1 MLPRPYR
8 LTKKAEIE
16 RVFKRGRSFFTGI
29 LGVKA
34 AQSGRQL
41 TRFAVVVSIKVA
53 KKATARNRLK
63 RQLREILRLMRT
75 DVTTGYDVVVLARAG
90 IEKSSRE
97 ELRRAVET
105 AFRKLGLTRPLA
117 K

>member
-16 RVFKRGRSFFTGI
+16 RVFRRGRSFFTGI

-34 AQSGRQL
+34 AQSDRKL
-41 TRFAVVVSIKVA
+41 SRFAIVVSTKVA

-63 RQLREILRLMRT
+63 RQLREIIRLMRA
-75 DVTTGYDVVVLARAG
+75 DVATGYDVVVLARDG
-90 IEKSSRE
+90 IKKSSRE
-97 ELRRAVET
+97 ELQRAVET
-105 AFRKLGLTRPLA
+105 AFRKLGLMRPLA

>member
-34 AQSGRQL
+34 AQNDRTLS
-41 TRFAVVVSIKVA
+41 RFAVIVSTKVA
-53 KKATARNRLK
+53 RKATARNHLK
-63 RQLREILRLMRT
+63 RQLREILRLMRA
-75 DVTTGYDVVVLARAG
+75 DVASGYDIVVLARDG
-90 IEKSSRE
+90 IKKSSRE
-97 ELRRAVET
+97 ELWRAVET
-105 AFRKLGLTRPLA
+105 AFRKLGLIRPLT